1 MVPAPRRLFVV
12 RCIRTSGITPSYLR
26 FRSRQ
31 GALRTCERCDYVG
44 VLLRPHTPSSMDT
57 WIRTPRGSCL
67 VSMRCGH
74 GCHVASA
81 GARACVRA
89 LARVCCMCN
98 LAPAPS
104 VTRIKLCS
112 SRSRRDMTP
121 AQRGLQKNGHNV
133 GAIGACAMTWSGM
146 PLSRGSGHFCTCGA
160 DWQVKPHCR
169 PSEVANGPWADAAGS
184 KRRGSPRPRGV
195 AEIVYGNRGVFDK

>member
-74 GCHVASA
+74 VESA
-81 GARACVRA
+81 GARVCAR
-89 LARVCCMCN
+89 ARVCVMHLHCKI
-98 LAPAPS
+98 AP
-104 VTRIKLCS
+104 VTISDTDQALVVTVTTRHDTCS
-112 SRSRRDMTP
+112 TASSEKKGTMW
-121 AQRGLQKNGHNV
+121 AQYVHAQ
-133 GAIGACAMTWSGM
+133 
-146 PLSRGSGHFCTCGA
+146 
-160 DWQVKPHCR
+160 
-169 PSEVANGPWADAAGS
+169 
-184 KRRGSPRPRGV
+184 
-195 AEIVYGNRGVFDK
+195 